1 MEYNIVINTGDL
13 ENTLENYVF
22 VNNLQRDPDDLW
34 FYKNLK

>member
-13 ENTLENYVF
+13 ENTLENCVF